1 MNQQSHRINQTNHI
15 NQGIS
20 LPLSI
25 LTNQTTIQ
33 FMEFLGIGSRIKH
46 PAFGEGVI
54 IRLHVAAY
62 EVCFTQFGI
71 KMVGKEYNNWQVIEQ
86 IPVEE
91 SVSFSEA
98 EKALVKIL
106 RAWSGVSLVKVELGD
121 RWKNGKMILQADG
134 VQPKEIPIDTFF
146 HKIVMM
152 RDRLRVLEQSINA
165 SKKLDDEDK
174 VNLQQYITRC
184 YGSMTTF
191 NILFKNREDYF
202 VGESAK
208 E

>member
-106 RAWSGVSLVKVELGD
+106 RAWSGVSLEKVELGD